1 MKPHRKSTFHR
12 TRLMRAV
19 GSASLLYLV
28 GALATSAKAQPA
40 DGQSL
45 MVPDEAALGAGV
57 KAPTLPETAE
67 QRAAR
72 LGAETERRDRDQWR
86 AYRGLTSANNSEQQN
101 TAAVLAQ
108 YQSWLAT
115 HPNLSLPV
123 AAEAGIIVASLQRK
137 SGDAEGATTTLNEL
151 WDATKESDGA
161 LSVRAEQA
169 RLSLEAA
176 PGGDKA
182 AAGAAAQA
190 LLEPLLERAIVSS
203 RKGGGRFVPAVALL
217 QQYSETLKAQNKGL
231 EQAAF
236 ARRVLLAAP
245 EHLVGAQQN
254 ENGWLY
260 GKTIETLLGDARPEA
275 RVAALSWAKLHWI
288 ERTFDA
294 RGVSDGSK
302 WVAQA
307 LLAQPNGTELLA
319 QWVKAQ
325 KEPGVPNPLRKVALP
340 ATEPGA
346 LAATLAELG
355 ESRNNQQART
365 GVLLWQG
372 EERAAMESA
381 IAGADK
387 IPQNATAE
395 RQGVMREAAR
405 VFKAHDLNIK
415 GANAYLAWIGKPQ
428 GENPIDLFFDAVPAT
443 PATSHGEG
451 GKTP

>member
-1 MKPHRKSTFHR
+1 MKRNALLIPLAVLSA
-12 TRLMRAV
+12 LVAVRAQ
-19 GSASLLYLV
+19 S
-28 GALATSAKAQPA
+28 QPIE
-40 DGQSL
+40 GQSL

-57 KAPTLPETAE
+57 KAATVPETAE
-67 QRAAR
+67 QRAER

-86 AYRGLTSANNSEQQN
+86 AYRQLTGGDRGVNEGQN

-108 YQSWLAT
+108 YQSWIAT
-115 HPNLSLPV
+115 HPNLSPPV
-123 AAEAGIIVASLQRK
+123 AAEAGIIVSRLQRK
-137 SGDAEGATTTLNEL
+137 SGDAVGATATLDEL
-151 WDATKESDGA
+151 WEQTKESDGA

-169 RLSLEAA
+169 KLNMEAA
-176 PGGDKA
+176 AGGDKA
-182 AAGAAAQA
+182 VAGAAAQGV
-190 LLEPLLERAIVSS
+190 LEPLLERAIASS
-203 RKGGGRFVPAVALL
+203 RKGGGRFVPARDLL
-217 QQYSETLKAQNKGL
+217 QQYSEALKAQNKGL

-236 ARRVLLAAP
+236 AQRVLLGAP
-245 EHLVGAQQN
+245 EHLVGAEQN
-254 ENGWLY
+254 ESGWLY
-260 GKTIETLLGDARPEA
+260 QKTIETLLGDARPAA
-275 RVAALSWAKLHWI
+275 RAAALSWAKLHWV

-307 LLAQPNGTELLA
+307 LLAQPDGTELLA

-325 KEPGVPNPLRKVALP
+325 KEPGAPNPLQKVALP

-346 LAATLAELG
+346 LAAALQQLG
-355 ESRNNQQART
+355 EGRSNQVART
-365 GVLLWQG
+365 GLLLWMG
-372 EERAAMESA
+372 AERAAMESA

-395 RQGVMREAAR
+395 RQGVMREVAR

-443 PATSHGEG
+443 AATPTKVAGE
-451 GKTP
+451 TP